1 MPRLPWPLNTGAKL
15 RNYHLARV
23 LAHRTRISL
32 LTFSDTSIET
42 KNEPSQPSINEPR
55 SAENGV
61 AQVPATSFLASPEQF
76 YEQESVVERDQSY
89 TPGKI
94 LRGAVGRTPL
104 PLLNYTT
111 AAMKRE
117 LERILSDNDFDVV
130 QIESIH
136 LLAYLPLIRAAR
148 SRPLVILDWHNIESD
163 LMRQYSERAVST
175 LRRAYARR
183 TSKQLN
189 RLERKAMKNFDAH
202 VVVSNSDRARLL
214 EYAGDVPIFV
224 IENGV
229 DTEYYSDRRI
239 ESAHAAWLAI
249 ESDCGAQSGDRRVEV
264 AGGGT
269 RHRAVFVA
277 SMDYHA
283 NSDAAVSFA
292 RDVWPRVHER
302 TPDLVFTIVG
312 RDPPPEVQQL
322 AMLPGVAVTGTV
334 ADVRPYYREALAAMI
349 PLRVG
354 GGSRLKILEA
364 MAAGVPVISTTLG
377 AEGLDVQDNKNIV
390 IANTNEEL
398 SEAIITLTDDAER
411 RLRLSAGGRALVSAR
426 YDWST
431 LGEALFETYQSLI
444 GTKRKPSTSS

>member
-1 MPRLPWPLNTGAKL
+1 
-15 RNYHLARV
+15 
-23 LAHRTRISL
+23 
-32 LTFSDTSIET
+32 
-42 KNEPSQPSINEPR
+42 
-55 SAENGV
+55 
-61 AQVPATSFLASPEQF
+61 
-76 YEQESVVERDQSY
+76 
-89 TPGKI
+89 
-94 LRGAVGRTPL
+94 
-104 PLLNYTT
+104 
-111 AAMKRE
+111 MKRE
-117 LERILSDNDFDVV
+117 LERILNNNDFDVV

-136 LLAYLPLIRAAR
+136 LLAYLPFIRAAR

-183 TSKQLN
+183 TSSQLN
-189 RLERKAMKNFDAH
+189 RLERKAMKDFEAH

-214 EYAGDVPIFV
+214 EYAGGVPIFV

-239 ESAHAAWLAI
+239 ESAHAAWLAK
-249 ESDCGAQSGDRRVEV
+249 ESGCGGQYSDPRVEV
-264 AGGGT
+264 FGRST
-269 RHRAVFVA
+269 RYRAVFVA

-292 RDVWPRVHER
+292 RDVWPGVHER
-302 TPDLVFTIVG
+302 RPDLVFTVVG

-322 AMLPGVAVTGTV
+322 AMLPGVEVTGTV
-334 ADVRPYYREALAAMI
+334 DDVRPYYREALAAII

-377 AEGLDVQDNKNIV
+377 AEGLDVQDDQNIL
-390 IANTNEEL
+390 IANTVEEL
-398 SEAIITLTDDAER
+398 SDAIITLTDDAER